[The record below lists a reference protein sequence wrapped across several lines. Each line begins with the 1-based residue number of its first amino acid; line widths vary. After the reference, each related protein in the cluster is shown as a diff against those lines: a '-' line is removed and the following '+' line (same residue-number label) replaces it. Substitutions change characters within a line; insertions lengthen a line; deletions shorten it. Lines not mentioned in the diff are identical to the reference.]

1 MVKYIT
7 LFTLLVFANNS
18 WAQLH
23 PQGHQHL
30 EEVLNYESN
39 LEDSYPV
46 FLAIPK
52 GLDEEEPLH
61 FYQYS
66 EGNIARLSTY
76 YYRAEDSLITKTL
89 HQWSNFDDMFR
100 PNKPWRKEDLTKL
113 REKYSDLQLELS
125 HFFDAEPHVFKDNS
139 VNSNIHSEATKW
151 QVPLLYDP
159 ILEYRDMEREKDA
172 YGVITLAYVNQI
184 WEETVIT
191 QLDFLQHYFL
201 SKIKDKEYTSAISFL
216 SPDLQKDVKEE
227 HMEEL
232 ESVLSKYNPVLFN
245 SKDGFS
251 NLEREHIFSYTLVD
265 EEATPH
271 YSMSIAFNNNQ
282 DIIFLQYRPIQ

>member
-1 MVKYIT
+1 MVKYIA
-7 LFTLLVFANNS
+7 LFSLLAFANYS

-30 EEVLNYESN
+30 KEVLDYENS
-39 LEDSYPV
+39 LENSYPV

-61 FYQYS
+61 FYQHS

-76 YYRAEDSLITKTL
+76 YFRDNDSLVTKAL
-89 HQWSNFDDMFR
+89 HQWSNFDAMFQ
-100 PNKPWRKEDLTKL
+100 PNKPWRKEDLGRLK
-113 REKYSDLQLELS
+113 EKYSSLQLELS
-125 HFFDAEPHVFKDNS
+125 QNFGAEPHVFKDNS
-139 VNSNIHSEATKW
+139 QNSNIHSEVTKW

-159 ILEYRDMEREKDA
+159 MLEYKDLEREKDA
-172 YGVITLAYVNQI
+172 YGVITLTYVNQI
-184 WEETVIT
+184 WEETVMT
-191 QLDFLQHYFL
+191 QLDFLQHYFI
-201 SKIKDKEYTSAISFL
+201 SKIKEEDYTTAIGLLNS
-216 SPDLQKDVKEE
+216 DLQKEVKEE
-227 HMEEL
+227 HIEEL
-232 ESVLSKYNPVLFN
+232 ESVLSKYNVVLIN

-251 NLEREHIFSYTLVD
+251 NLEREHIFSYRLVD

-271 YSMSIAFNNNQ
+271 YTMTIAFNNKQ

>member
-1 MVKYIT
+1 MVKYIALLS
-7 LFTLLVFANNS
+7 LFVFASPS

-30 EEVLNYESN
+30 QEVLNYENS

-52 GLDEEEPLH
+52 GLDEEEPIH

-76 YYRAEDSLITKTL
+76 YFRAEDSLVTKTL
-89 HQWSNFDDMFR
+89 HQWSNFDDMFQ
-100 PNKPWRKEDLTKL
+100 PNKPWRKEDLGKL
-113 REKYSDLQLELS
+113 KEKYSALQQELS
-125 HFFDAEPHVFKDNS
+125 QFYGGEPYVFEDKS
-139 VNSNIHSEATKW
+139 LNSNIHNEVTKW
-151 QVPLLYDP
+151 QIPLLYDP
-159 ILEYRDMEREKDA
+159 MLEYKDLERENDA
-172 YGVITLAYVNQI
+172 YGVITLAYINQV
-184 WEETVIT
+184 WEETVIK
-191 QLDFLQHYFL
+191 QLDFLQHYFI
-201 SKIKDKEYTSAISFL
+201 SKIKEKDYTAAIGFL

-232 ESVLSKYNPVLFN
+232 ESVLSKYNLILFN

-271 YSMSIAFNNNQ
+271 YTMSIAFNNNQ